1 MSKIEIR
8 IPHELMD
15 AAFKHEDVEKHTRL
29 LAERVARAVNNR
41 LASRGINIEYR
52 VSAGRRSGSKPR
64 PFANVYP
71 ESTGDTKP
79 ADWGRARALLQAAIG
94 QFSK

>member
-15 AAFKHEDVEKHTRL
+15 AAFANPDVEKHTKL
-29 LAERVARAVNNR
+29 LAERVAAAANAR
-41 LASRGINIEYR
+41 LQSMGINIEYR
-52 VSAGRRSGSKPR
+52 VNAGRRSGAKPR

-71 ESTGDTKP
+71 EAVGDTSP
-79 ADWGRARALLQAAIG
+79 ADWGRAKAYLQAAIG
-94 QFSK
+94 QYSK

>member
-15 AAFKHEDVEKHTRL
+15 AAFTHQDVEKHTRL
-29 LAERVARAVNNR
+29 LAERVAQAVNNR
-41 LASRGINIEYR
+41 LMSRGINIEYR

-71 ESTGDTKP
+71 ESTGDTSP
-79 ADWGRARALLQAAIG
+79 ADWNRARAYLQAAIG
-94 QFSK
+94 QHSK